1 MAKKNGVK
9 ENVKKTS
16 EEEKLQELESGVNA
30 EELEIAS
37 EEDIKKALTESI
49 SFTGTQ
55 KEITEKIDFAAFAIC
70 NHYDYDEKEGLYI
83 SPHGNFFIHNDVENE
98 TRHVGIE
105 ELYDEYFMQ
114 KYINDLVK
122 SFNNP
127 TYGSSSDP
135 ELKYY
140 YFEFDSKLLG
150 LNKPYDLKI
159 GVEKSENGIEKFF
172 IEGYDRNDGTI
183 YDNVEEELSEP
194 YSKHFSFNNEYLKNE
209 INEYLSRSFPEYDRV
224 SIKIPDSIFEVKNV
238 LSKEAFDNLKTRY
251 DNETKNDKAQTAVFE
266 VSLKSADK
274 SDIYLYYDFRGK
286 PNFLYGFENPSESNG
301 NNYYSFTNP
310 DNYNY
315 KALLKK
321 YPNLEEQV
329 FNAINIDIKKQLCKF
344 FTGMKNS
351 QLTGEK
357 QSFSETFETCKA
369 DMFGKQYIEN
379 PSEVF
384 NTLWDSSD
392 FMMLENFNFGIFSP
406 NHYDE
411 IYPSSDGAEY
421 RWTISDAATDAIIF
435 GRAQSKED
443 VQIAIN
449 KQIGECSVELN
460 KLDKIND
467 MIIDSRID
475 NARNII
481 LSKYMDSEVAA
492 ISRKDTERA
501 INNYGLQEI
510 IKNTLSNIKFNYEM
524 SGSFVT
530 TEFYDHGNKTLFC
543 DYSFTDIEA
552 LIKGYDALAYGK
564 ESLSF
569 QRPDALQLKEAF
581 ENGDLEFDDIL
592 KGYAVFDGLNGEKVP
607 EHICRI
613 DDMMVFDSDN
623 EAAQQWAADNRSSLL
638 VNGVDI
644 CIAGSDKQYLDFIDT
659 PENRELLKDNLLDKP
674 LADKFDFSGFS
685 EEQFNKFKE
694 ELLSGKEVHDYKG
707 TVKIGS
713 VDIEI
718 VHNEA
723 DGFIDTNLYVLG
735 EDTGYSD
742 EAFIPYSHYDGNQ
755 FAYQMITDNTYEEF
769 KANFK
774 AWFIHDLFELEM
786 SDSETIA
793 REVSRPNVD
802 WKDFSQANELFRKK
816 LEKELLDKNIILP
829 EEKFNWKEFSK
840 EDFNSLKN
848 DLKYNSYHDGHVY
861 GSIHLGSISIDL
873 TMRNKGEIDVDTYIL
888 GEEGIGGEI
897 ELDDAVIPY
906 SEGILFTLP
915 YAHIENLNFN
925 DFKKW
930 MQNYIVNE
938 VLRSEDSKE
947 LLKEISRPTIDW
959 DNKAEC
965 CELYSLKLGEKLND
979 VFNRNPLSMNIED
992 KNEALKLIDMGA
1004 NAKEV
1009 LLNAAADANIFENCH
1024 WFMQNIPENDLKE
1037 YFSDKEFAQQMFD
1050 KAKESVTHDEEIL
1063 ADVSDIG
1070 YSGFKEIA
1078 DICGRGEEAE
1088 EYYKELKEKH
1098 PELTELENK
1107 KNTQEEIT
1115 MNENESVEQIE
1126 EKLDKELLK
1135 LLNKLDGLRIDSDKE
1150 NKYARLSVLIP
1161 DSELKNLELF
1171 SDRAR
1176 MNPGEGLKMF
1186 ICNDYLHS
1194 TEARFHI
1201 DLFEHKNPS
1210 YGGTDIGVRT
1220 ENLKGH
1226 ISIGESP
1233 LPVNDP
1239 SVYKSFDIYVPGLRE
1254 KEQLNNKFF
1263 LYANKDIIIEKTI
1276 EACKQRQEEL
1286 RQEKEKKLEEK
1297 QKYENNVN
1305 DIAGSLGLT
1314 ENHSTAKEKKLS
1326 FTDDIDKMWDFATIS
1341 KDDFLLSYSYVSE
1354 EEYDSTAAEL
1364 KNKNLSAFQVVE
1376 NLLEKGKKFSAEE
1389 AEMSYIADKIVQQA
1403 YESSA
1408 SGFNVY
1414 LGFDAIANLI
1424 GKDVQWI
1431 TDHLDEL
1438 AEELETHNDEL
1449 LLDFNGEDNITFKEE
1464 EIDFKFCSV
1473 GEDANI
1479 LFKKCNDGRWIRKT
1493 DEELQHELN
1502 EEEEERFVNA
1512 NIPQTAEV
1520 SITDTDYEVISNI
1533 ADQNV
1538 ISELN
1543 SNPVSSDSARLYL
1556 ALKKNITEIIESHP
1570 KDFLQGNLNPEN
1582 FNWKDDI
1589 NWNSFESV
1597 SRLWDYLGKHESNC
1611 ESFTNELFK
1620 SVYFEKENQVKR
1632 DFLSCIENVTVE
1644 DIYKNKDRTE
1654 LDSVRF
1660 TMRISKDFA
1669 FLKQGMS
1676 YWAYDSSELDEHSVY
1691 ITATVSKNNKT
1702 STPDWKFEFTDSV
1715 GETASVVSLND
1726 YFQDSFIIPFTSAI
1740 KANCENEY
1748 KHVHGNIDI
1757 QHAVNSNVPVA
1768 RAYSTDTNDVEAFSL
1783 ILDELLFKQQF
1794 TTGSIAI
1801 DKSELLDDI
1810 RNSASDILEYC
1821 EYNNIQFYS
1830 GTDSKLYYL
1839 DISEDY
1845 NGESIECKTLYDVFS
1860 ETKDSADA
1868 AKYYQYDVYT
1878 PESFERI
1885 ETVFNTLE
1893 MLKENQ
1899 KIESQ
1904 VPGITQED
1912 IDICSG
1918 YDIDFSK
1925 KENQQTLLE
1934 LKNIFINTLD
1944 KFPDTTVSDLENAV
1958 YHCTEESRWSD
1969 LGKLLAQGSDNSIR
1983 FMFAE
1988 NMIKH
1993 VTSES
1998 HDDNL
2003 SPKTAAEKG
2012 IEDIIKEEVNLD
2024 PVSMA
2029 GEKFIFELQKN
2040 ITSYKNNPW
2049 VTTKIILDELKKN
2062 DPEEYKNVSLFF
2074 KKKKLRSKADYENF
2088 FEQSIGSR
2096 KVCSISTEKKEPE
2109 ISKNKPGKEDPDY
2122 TR

>member
-16 EEEKLQELESGVNA
+16 EKEKLQELESGVNA

-37 EEDIKKALTESI
+37 EDDIKKALTESI

-83 SPHGNFFIHNDVENE
+83 SPHGNFFIHNDVENK

-114 KYINDLVK
+114 KNINDLVK

-159 GVEKSENGIEKFF
+159 GVGKSENGIEQFY
-172 IEGYDRNDGTI
+172 IEGYDRNTGII

-266 VSLKSADK
+266 VSLLSADK
-274 SDIYLYYDFRGK
+274 SDIHLYYDFRGK
-286 PNFLYGFENPSESNG
+286 PNFLYGFENPTESNG
-301 NNYYSFTNP
+301 NNYYSFTDP
-310 DNYNY
+310 DNHNY

-357 QSFSETFETCKA
+357 QSFSETFETRKS

-384 NTLWDSSD
+384 NTLFDSSD
-392 FMMLENFNFGIFSP
+392 LMMLENFNFGIFSP

-421 RWTISDAATDAIIF
+421 RWTISDAATYAIIF

-467 MIIDSRID
+467 MIIDSRVD

-552 LIKGYDALAYGK
+552 LIKGYDALIYGK

-569 QRPDALQLKEAF
+569 QRPDVLQLKEAF
-581 ENGDLEFDDIL
+581 ENGDWEFDDIL

-623 EAAQQWAADNRSSLL
+623 EAAQQWAIDNRSSLL

-742 EAFIPYSHYDGNQ
+742 EAIIPYSHYNGNQ

-816 LEKELLDKNIILP
+816 LEKKLLDKNIILP
-829 EEKFNWKEFSK
+829 EEKFNWNEFSK
-840 EDFNSLKN
+840 EDFKSLKN

-888 GEEGIGGEI
+888 GEEGVGGEI

-906 SEGILFTLP
+906 SEGILFTLA

-959 DNKAEC
+959 NNKAEC
-965 CELYSLKLGEKLND
+965 CELYSLKLGDKLND

-1037 YFSDKEFAQQMFD
+1037 YFSDKEFAQQMFN
-1050 KAKESVTHDEEIL
+1050 KAKDFVTLDEGSWE
-1063 ADVSDIG
+1063 AASDIG
-1070 YSGFKEIA
+1070 YDGFKEIA
-1078 DICGRGEEAE
+1078 QYCGRINEAE
-1088 EYYKELKEKH
+1088 KYY
-1098 PELTELENK
+1098 
-1107 KNTQEEIT
+1107 Q
-1115 MNENESVEQIE
+1115 
-1126 EKLDKELLK
+1126 ELLLK
-1135 LLNKLDGLRIDSDKE
+1135 HGYDKP
-1150 NKYARLSVLIP
+1150 V
-1161 DSELKNLELF
+1161 
-1171 SDRAR
+1171 
-1176 MNPGEGLKMF
+1176 
-1186 ICNDYLHS
+1186 
-1194 TEARFHI
+1194 
-1201 DLFEHKNPS
+1201 
-1210 YGGTDIGVRT
+1210 YG
-1220 ENLKGH
+1220 
-1226 ISIGESP
+1226 
-1233 LPVNDP
+1233 
-1239 SVYKSFDIYVPGLRE
+1239 F
-1254 KEQLNNKFF
+1254 
-1263 LYANKDIIIEKTI
+1263 A
-1276 EACKQRQEEL
+1276 
-1286 RQEKEKKLEEK
+1286 
-1297 QKYENNVN
+1297 
-1305 DIAGSLGLT
+1305 
-1314 ENHSTAKEKKLS
+1314 
-1326 FTDDIDKMWDFATIS
+1326 DDIDKMWDFANIS
-1341 KDDFLLSYSYVSE
+1341 KDDFLMSYSYVSE
-1354 EEYDSTAAEL
+1354 EEYDATAAEL

-1376 NLLEKGKKFSAEE
+1376 NLLEKGEKFSAEE

-1408 SGFNVY
+1408 SGFNY
-1414 LGFDAIANLI
+1414 YIGFDEIANLI

-1449 LLDFNGEDNITFKEE
+1449 LLDFNGEDNIDFKEE
-1464 EIDFKFCSV
+1464 EIDFNFCSV

-1479 LFKKCNDGRWIRKT
+1479 LFKKCDDGRWIRKT
-1493 DEELQHELN
+1493 DEELQRELN
-1502 EEEEERFVNA
+1502 EEDEERFVNV
-1512 NIPQTAEV
+1512 NISQTAEV
-1520 SITDTDYEVISNI
+1520 SVTDTDYEVISNI

-1556 ALKKNITEIIESHP
+1556 ALKKNITEMIESHP
-1570 KDFLQGNLNPEN
+1570 KDFLQGNLNPET

-1611 ESFTNELFK
+1611 KIFTNELFK

-1676 YWAYDSSELDEHSVY
+1676 YWASDSSELDEHSVY
-1691 ITATVSKNNKT
+1691 ITATVSKDNKT

-1740 KANCENEY
+1740 KANCEKEY

-1783 ILDELLFKQQF
+1783 ILDELLSKQQF
-1794 TTGSIAI
+1794 TTGSIAV

-1821 EYNNIQFYS
+1821 EYNNIQFYF
-1830 GTDSKLYYL
+1830 GTDSKLYCL

-1845 NGESIECKTLYDVFS
+1845 NGEPIECNTLYDVFS
-1860 ETKDSADA
+1860 EAKDSADA
-1868 AKYYQYDVYT
+1868 AEYYQYDVYT

-1899 KIESQ
+1899 KIEIQ

-1912 IDICSG
+1912 IDICAG

-1925 KENQQTLLE
+1925 KENQQTLSE

-1944 KFPDTTVSDLENAV
+1944 KFPDTSVSDLENAV

-1969 LGKLLAQGSDNSIR
+1969 LGKLLAQDSDNSIR

-1998 HDDNL
+1998 QDENL

-2049 VTTKIILDELKKN
+2049 VTTKIILDELKKD

-2074 KKKKLRSKADYENF
+2074 KKKNLKSKADYENF

>member
-16 EEEKLQELESGVNA
+16 EEKKLQELESGVNV

-55 KEITEKIDFAAFAIC
+55 KEITEKIDFAAFAIY

-114 KYINDLVK
+114 KNINDLVK

-159 GVEKSENGIEKFF
+159 GVGKSENGIEQFY
-172 IEGYDRNDGTI
+172 IEGYDRNTGII

-238 LSKEAFDNLKTRY
+238 LSKKAFDNLKTRY
-251 DNETKNDKAQTAVFE
+251 DNETKNDKAHTAVFE

-274 SDIYLYYDFRGK
+274 SDIHLYYDFRGK

-301 NNYYSFTNP
+301 NNYYSFTDP
-310 DNYNY
+310 DNHNY

-329 FNAINIDIKKQLCKF
+329 FNAININIKNQLCKF

-357 QSFSETFETCKA
+357 QSFSETFETRKA

-581 ENGDLEFDDIL
+581 ENGDWEFDDIL

-623 EAAQQWAADNRSSLL
+623 EAAQQWAVDNRSSLL

-707 TVKIGS
+707 TIKIGS

-735 EDTGYSD
+735 EDTGYSN

-829 EEKFNWKEFSK
+829 EENFNWNEFSK

-888 GEEGIGGEI
+888 GEEGVGGEI

-930 MQNYIVNE
+930 IQNYIVNE

-1037 YFSDKEFAQQMFD
+1037 YFSDKEFAQQMFN
-1050 KAKESVTHDEEIL
+1050 KAKDSVTLDEGSWE
-1063 ADVSDIG
+1063 AASDIG
-1070 YSGFKEIA
+1070 YDGFKEIA
-1078 DICGRGEEAE
+1078 QYCGRINEAE
-1088 EYYKELKEKH
+1088 KYY
-1098 PELTELENK
+1098 
-1107 KNTQEEIT
+1107 Q
-1115 MNENESVEQIE
+1115 
-1126 EKLDKELLK
+1126 ELLLK
-1135 LLNKLDGLRIDSDKE
+1135 HGYDKP
-1150 NKYARLSVLIP
+1150 V
-1161 DSELKNLELF
+1161 
-1171 SDRAR
+1171 
-1176 MNPGEGLKMF
+1176 
-1186 ICNDYLHS
+1186 
-1194 TEARFHI
+1194 
-1201 DLFEHKNPS
+1201 
-1210 YGGTDIGVRT
+1210 YG
-1220 ENLKGH
+1220 
-1226 ISIGESP
+1226 
-1233 LPVNDP
+1233 
-1239 SVYKSFDIYVPGLRE
+1239 F
-1254 KEQLNNKFF
+1254 
-1263 LYANKDIIIEKTI
+1263 A
-1276 EACKQRQEEL
+1276 
-1286 RQEKEKKLEEK
+1286 
-1297 QKYENNVN
+1297 
-1305 DIAGSLGLT
+1305 
-1314 ENHSTAKEKKLS
+1314 
-1326 FTDDIDKMWDFATIS
+1326 DDIDKMWDFATIS

-1354 EEYDSTAAEL
+1354 EEYDATAAEL

-1376 NLLEKGKKFSAEE
+1376 NLLEKGEKFSAEE

-1414 LGFDAIANLI
+1414 IGFDEVANLI

-1449 LLDFNGEDNITFKEE
+1449 LLDFNGEDNIDFKEE
-1464 EIDFKFCSV
+1464 EFDFNFCSV

-1479 LFKKCNDGRWIRKT
+1479 LFKKCDDGRWIRKT
-1493 DEELQHELN
+1493 DEELQRELN
-1502 EEEEERFVNA
+1502 EEEEERFVNT

-1520 SITDTDYEVISNI
+1520 SVTDTDYEVISNI

-1570 KDFLQGNLNPEN
+1570 KDFLQGNLNPET

-1611 ESFTNELFK
+1611 EDFTNELFK

-1669 FLKQGMS
+1669 FIKQGMS

-1702 STPDWKFEFTDSV
+1702 LTPDWKFEFTDSV

-1748 KHVHGNIDI
+1748 KHVHGNIDV

-1768 RAYSTDTNDVEAFSL
+1768 RAYSTDTNDVKAFSL
-1783 ILDELLFKQQF
+1783 ILDELFSKQQF
-1794 TTGSIAI
+1794 TTERFAV
-1801 DKSELLDDI
+1801 DVSELVHNM
-1810 RNSASDILEYC
+1810 RNYASDILEYC

-1830 GTDSKLYYL
+1830 GTDSKLYCL

-1845 NGESIECKTLYDVFS
+1845 NGEPIECNTLYDVFS
-1860 ETKDSADA
+1860 EAKDSADA
-1868 AKYYQYDVYT
+1868 AEYYQYDVYT

-1899 KIESQ
+1899 KIEIQ
-1904 VPGITQED
+1904 LPGITQED
-1912 IDICSG
+1912 IDICAG

-1998 HDDNL
+1998 HDENL
-2003 SPKTAAEKG
+2003 SLKTAAEKG

-2049 VTTKIILDELKKN
+2049 VTTKIILDELKKD

-2074 KKKKLRSKADYENF
+2074 KKKNLKSKADYENF

-2096 KVCSISTEKKEPE
+2096 KVCSISTEKKKPE

>member
-1 MAKKNGVK
+1 MAKKNSVK
-9 ENVKKTS
+9 ENVKKNS
-16 EEEKLQELESGVNA
+16 EEEKLQELESGVNT
-30 EELEIAS
+30 EELENAS
-37 EEDIKKALTESI
+37 EEDIKKAITKSI

-55 KEITEKIDFAAFAIC
+55 KEISEKIDFAAFAIC

-83 SPHGNFFIHNDVENE
+83 SPHGNFFIHNNVENE

-114 KYINDLVK
+114 KNINDLVK

-159 GVEKSENGIEKFF
+159 GVEKSENGIEQFF
-172 IEGYDRNDGTI
+172 IQGYDRNNGDI

-194 YSKHFSFNNEYLKNE
+194 YSKHFSFNNEYLKKE

-266 VSLKSADK
+266 VSLKSANI
-274 SDIYLYYDFRGK
+274 SDIHLYYDIRGK

-301 NNYYSFTNP
+301 NNYYSFTDP

-357 QSFSETFETCKA
+357 QSFSETFETRKA

-384 NTLWDSSD
+384 HTLLDSSD

-406 NHYDE
+406 THYDE

-421 RWTISDAATDAIIF
+421 RWIISDAATDAIIF

-449 KQIGECSVELN
+449 KKIDECSVELN

-467 MIIDSRID
+467 MIIDSRVD
-475 NARNII
+475 NAKNII

-492 ISRKDTERA
+492 ISRKDIEKS
-501 INNYGLQEI
+501 INNYGLQDFIENI
-510 IKNTLSNIKFNYEM
+510 LNNIKFNYEM
-524 SGSFVT
+524 SGSLVT
-530 TEFYDHGNKTLFC
+530 TEFYDYGNKTLFC
-543 DYSFTDIEA
+543 DYSYIDIEG
-552 LIKGYDALAYGK
+552 LVKGYDALKYGL

-569 QRPDALQLKEAF
+569 IRPDALQLKEAF
-581 ENGDLEFDDIL
+581 EDGDWKFDDIL
-592 KGYAVFDGLNGEKVP
+592 KGYAVFDVLNGEKVP

-735 EDTGYSD
+735 EDTGYSN
-742 EAFIPYSHYDGNQ
+742 EAIIPYSHYDGNQ

-793 REVSRPNVD
+793 REVSRPNVN

-829 EEKFNWKEFSK
+829 EEKFNWNEFSK
-840 EDFNSLKN
+840 EDFKSLKN

-861 GSIHLGSISIDL
+861 GNIHLGSISIHL

-888 GEEGIGGEI
+888 GEEGVGGEI

-906 SEGILFTLP
+906 SEGILFTLA
-915 YAHIENLNFN
+915 YAHIENLNYN

-938 VLRSEDSKE
+938 VLRSEDSKK

-979 VFNRNPLSMNIED
+979 IFNRNPLSMNIED
-992 KNEALKLIDMGA
+992 KNEALRLIDMGA

-1037 YFSDKEFAQQMFD
+1037 YFSDKEFAQQMFN
-1050 KAKESVTHDEEIL
+1050 KAKDSVTLDEGSWE
-1063 ADVSDIG
+1063 AASDIG
-1070 YSGFKEIA
+1070 YDGFKEIA
-1078 DICGRGEEAE
+1078 QYCGRINEAE
-1088 EYYKELKEKH
+1088 KYY
-1098 PELTELENK
+1098 
-1107 KNTQEEIT
+1107 Q
-1115 MNENESVEQIE
+1115 
-1126 EKLDKELLK
+1126 ELLLK
-1135 LLNKLDGLRIDSDKE
+1135 HGYDKP
-1150 NKYARLSVLIP
+1150 V
-1161 DSELKNLELF
+1161 
-1171 SDRAR
+1171 
-1176 MNPGEGLKMF
+1176 
-1186 ICNDYLHS
+1186 
-1194 TEARFHI
+1194 
-1201 DLFEHKNPS
+1201 
-1210 YGGTDIGVRT
+1210 YG
-1220 ENLKGH
+1220 
-1226 ISIGESP
+1226 
-1233 LPVNDP
+1233 
-1239 SVYKSFDIYVPGLRE
+1239 F
-1254 KEQLNNKFF
+1254 
-1263 LYANKDIIIEKTI
+1263 A
-1276 EACKQRQEEL
+1276 
-1286 RQEKEKKLEEK
+1286 
-1297 QKYENNVN
+1297 
-1305 DIAGSLGLT
+1305 
-1314 ENHSTAKEKKLS
+1314 
-1326 FTDDIDKMWDFATIS
+1326 DDIDKMWDFATIS

-1354 EEYDSTAAEL
+1354 EEYDATAAEL

-1376 NLLEKGKKFSAEE
+1376 NLLEKGEKFSAEE

-1414 LGFDAIANLI
+1414 LGFDYIANLI

-1449 LLDFNGEDNITFKEE
+1449 LLDFNGEDNIDFKEE
-1464 EIDFKFCSV
+1464 EIDFNFCSV

-1479 LFKKCNDGRWIRKT
+1479 LFKKCDDGRWIRKT
-1493 DEELQHELN
+1493 DEELQRELN
-1502 EEEEERFVNA
+1502 EEEEERIVNA

-1520 SITDTDYEVISNI
+1520 SVTDTDYEVISNI

-1556 ALKKNITEIIESHP
+1556 ALKKNIIEIIESQP
-1570 KDFLQGNLNPEN
+1570 KDFLQGNLNPET

-1611 ESFTNELFK
+1611 EDFTNELFK

-1644 DIYKNKDRTE
+1644 DIYKNKDRTK

-1768 RAYSTDTNDVEAFSL
+1768 RAYSTDINDVEAFSL
-1783 ILDELLFKQQF
+1783 ILDELLSKQQF
-1794 TTGSIAI
+1794 TTGSIAV

-1830 GTDSKLYYL
+1830 GTDSKLYCL

-1845 NGESIECKTLYDVFS
+1845 NGEPIECNTLYDVFS
-1860 ETKDSADA
+1860 EAKDSADA
-1868 AKYYQYDVYT
+1868 AEYYQYDVYT

-1885 ETVFNTLE
+1885 ETIFNSLE

-1899 KIESQ
+1899 EIEIQ

-1944 KFPDTTVSDLENAV
+1944 KFPDTTISDLENAV

-1969 LGKLLAQGSDNSIR
+1969 LGKLLAQDSDNSIR
-1983 FMFAE
+1983 FLFAE

-2029 GEKFIFELQKN
+2029 GEKFIFELRKN

-2062 DPEEYKNVSLFF
+2062 NPEEYKNIGLFF
-2074 KKKKLRSKADYENF
+2074 KEKKLRSKADYENF

>member
-1 MAKKNGVK
+1 MAKKNSVK
-9 ENVKKTS
+9 EK
-16 EEEKLQELESGVNA
+16 SGVNA
-30 EELEIAS
+30 EELENAS
-37 EEDIKKALTESI
+37 EKDIKKALTESI

-114 KYINDLVK
+114 KNINDLVK
-122 SFNNP
+122 SFNNT

-172 IEGYDRNDGTI
+172 IEGYDRNNGII
-183 YDNVEEELSEP
+183 YDNIEDELSEP

-238 LSKEAFDNLKTRY
+238 LSKEDFDNLKTRY

-274 SDIYLYYDFRGK
+274 SDIHLYYDFRGV

-301 NNYYSFTNP
+301 NNYFSFTEP
-310 DNYNY
+310 YNY

-344 FTGMKNS
+344 FIGMKNS

-357 QSFSETFETCKA
+357 QSFSETFETRKT
-369 DMFGKQYIEN
+369 DIFGKQYIEN

-392 FMMLENFNFGIFSP
+392 FMMFENFNFGIFSP

-467 MIIDSRID
+467 MIIDSRVD

-524 SGSFVT
+524 SGNFVT

-581 ENGDLEFDDIL
+581 ENGDWKFDDIL

-623 EAAQQWAADNRSSLL
+623 EAAQQWAADNRSNLL

-644 CIAGSDKQYLDFIDT
+644 CIAGSDKQYLVFIDT

-694 ELLSGKEVHDYKG
+694 ELLSGKDVYDYKG

-713 VDIEI
+713 IDIEI
-718 VHNEA
+718 VHEEA

-735 EDTGYSD
+735 EDTGYSF
-742 EAFIPYSHYDGNQ
+742 EAIIPYSHYNGNQ

-840 EDFNSLKN
+840 EDFKSLKN

-888 GEEGIGGEI
+888 GEEGVGGEI

-906 SEGILFTLP
+906 SEGILFTLA
-915 YAHIENLNFN
+915 YAHIENLNFD

-1037 YFSDKEFAQQMFD
+1037 YFSDKEFAQQMFN
-1050 KAKESVTHDEEIL
+1050 KAKESVTHDEEIW

-1135 LLNKLDGLRIDSDKE
+1135 LLNKLDELRIDSNKE
-1150 NKYARLSVLIP
+1150 SKYARLLVLIP

-1171 SDRAR
+1171 SKREQII
-1176 MNPGEGLKMF
+1176 PGEGLKIF
-1186 ICNDYLHS
+1186 ICNDYKTFLKS
-1194 TEARFHI
+1194 QFHI
-1201 DLFEHKNPS
+1201 DLFEYKDPS

-1220 ENLKGH
+1220 ENLSGY

-1239 SVYKSFDIYVPGLRE
+1239 SVYKSFDIYVPGSDE
-1254 KEQLNNKFF
+1254 KESLNNKFF

-1286 RQEKEKKLEEK
+1286 QQKKEKELEEK

-1314 ENHSTAKEKKLS
+1314 EN
-1326 FTDDIDKMWDFATIS
+1326 
-1341 KDDFLLSYSYVSE
+1341 
-1354 EEYDSTAAEL
+1354 
-1364 KNKNLSAFQVVE
+1364 
-1376 NLLEKGKKFSAEE
+1376 
-1389 AEMSYIADKIVQQA
+1389 
-1403 YESSA
+1403 
-1408 SGFNVY
+1408 
-1414 LGFDAIANLI
+1414 
-1424 GKDVQWI
+1424 
-1431 TDHLDEL
+1431 
-1438 AEELETHNDEL
+1438 
-1449 LLDFNGEDNITFKEE
+1449 
-1464 EIDFKFCSV
+1464 
-1473 GEDANI
+1473 
-1479 LFKKCNDGRWIRKT
+1479 
-1493 DEELQHELN
+1493 
-1502 EEEEERFVNA
+1502 
-1512 NIPQTAEV
+1512 
-1520 SITDTDYEVISNI
+1520 
-1533 ADQNV
+1533 
-1538 ISELN
+1538 
-1543 SNPVSSDSARLYL
+1543 
-1556 ALKKNITEIIESHP
+1556 
-1570 KDFLQGNLNPEN
+1570 
-1582 FNWKDDI
+1582 
-1589 NWNSFESV
+1589 
-1597 SRLWDYLGKHESNC
+1597 
-1611 ESFTNELFK
+1611 
-1620 SVYFEKENQVKR
+1620 
-1632 DFLSCIENVTVE
+1632 
-1644 DIYKNKDRTE
+1644 
-1654 LDSVRF
+1654 
-1660 TMRISKDFA
+1660 
-1669 FLKQGMS
+1669 
-1676 YWAYDSSELDEHSVY
+1676 
-1691 ITATVSKNNKT
+1691 
-1702 STPDWKFEFTDSV
+1702 
-1715 GETASVVSLND
+1715 
-1726 YFQDSFIIPFTSAI
+1726 
-1740 KANCENEY
+1740 
-1748 KHVHGNIDI
+1748 
-1757 QHAVNSNVPVA
+1757 
-1768 RAYSTDTNDVEAFSL
+1768 
-1783 ILDELLFKQQF
+1783 
-1794 TTGSIAI
+1794 
-1801 DKSELLDDI
+1801 
-1810 RNSASDILEYC
+1810 
-1821 EYNNIQFYS
+1821 
-1830 GTDSKLYYL
+1830 
-1839 DISEDY
+1839 
-1845 NGESIECKTLYDVFS
+1845 
-1860 ETKDSADA
+1860 
-1868 AKYYQYDVYT
+1868 
-1878 PESFERI
+1878 
-1885 ETVFNTLE
+1885 
-1893 MLKENQ
+1893 Q
-1899 KIESQ
+1899 KIEIQ
-1904 VPGITQED
+1904 IPGITQED
-1912 IDICSG
+1912 IDICAG

-1944 KFPDTTVSDLENAV
+1944 KFPDTKVSDLENAV

-1969 LGKLLAQGSDNSIR
+1969 LGKLLAQDSDNSIR

-2003 SPKTAAEKG
+2003 SPKTTAEKG

-2062 DPEEYKNVSLFF
+2062 DPEEYKNVNLFF
-2074 KKKKLRSKADYENF
+2074 KKKKLKSKADYENF

-2096 KVCSISTEKKEPE
+2096 KVCSISTEKREPE